1 MAGRPK
7 GSRNKTASAK
17 PQKAEKAPKPPK
29 AAKPAKAANPPRPD
43 AKHFNKIDT
52 EQKALFLQ
60 HLPLIEKLKA
70 SVASA
75 TGKLRSAYKTAKSEG
90 FTKKDFDDAF
100 AMQTPE
106 AEKVKKA
113 VIARTLLIARYMGA
127 DMGAQFDL
135 FSEDERV
142 PAVDRAYQEGQT
154 ASMTG
159 KSLAPP
165 HDPSTEQYRAWTKGW
180 HDHQGQIAKGI
191 KKLDTEKAALAKEDG
206 DTESQIDM
214 PPPEGSP
221 AAKKAAAEPVTSGV
235 PTTRSEFMKRQAD
248 LETGG
253 GKPN

>member
-1 MAGRPK
+1 MPRTK
-7 GSRNKTASAK
+7 GSKNKTAAEKK
-17 PQKAEKAPKPPK
+17 PKAEKAPKPPK
-29 AAKPAKAANPPRPD
+29 AAKPAKAAKPPRPD

-75 TGKLRSAYKTAKSEG
+75 TGKLRAAYKTAKSEG
-90 FTKKDFDDAF
+90 FTKTDFDDAF
-100 AMQTPE
+100 SMQTPE
-106 AEKVKKA
+106 AEKASKA
-113 VIARTLLIARYMGA
+113 KIARKLLIARYMGA

-142 PAVDRAYQEGQT
+142 PAADRAFEEGQT
-154 ASMTG
+154 ASMT
-159 KSLAPP
+159 KKAFAPP
-165 HDPSTEQYRAWTKGW
+165 YDPSTEQYRKWAEGW
-180 HDHQGQIAKGI
+180 HAHQAELAKGF

-206 DTESQIDM
+206 KEPESQIDM
-214 PPPEGSP
+214 PPPAGSP
-221 AAKKAAAEPVTSGV
+221 AAKKAAADSITSGV

-253 GKPN
+253 KPN